1 MSKLGTTVINGNLIV
16 AGDIICKSDDS
27 SFRSNSVDGKALLVS
42 KSNFLLPMVIWHGL
56 IKIASSPIITIYHA
70 SACNINVT
78 YISTGLISVSMSG
91 DNMPKTSDEYQL
103 MISSRGGGTNNNDPT
118 YVTCPQYYKTN
129 SYFRLLMTSGTS
141 TRDGQVELSIV
152 KMVKLNK

>member
-16 AGDIICKSDDS
+16 AGDIICKNDELYTNSFEGKVISINDS
-27 SFRSNSVDGKALLVS
+27 NYLI
-42 KSNFLLPMVIWHGL
+42 PMVIWHGTIL
-56 IKIASSPIITIYHA
+56 ITEYPTVVVHHS
-70 SACNINVT
+70 SACNISVT

-103 MISSRGGGTNNNDPT
+103 MISSRGGGTDYNDPT